1 MSDRVKECKTCL
13 NAFLCSGHMIHLRRL
28 LTVLIG
34 PIRPLQMKMLH
45 PAATTQYIQ
54 VCRK

>member
-1 MSDRVKECKTCL
+1 MSNRVKECKTCQ
-13 NAFLCSGHMIHLRRL
+13 NAFLCSGHMIHLPRL

-45 PAATTQYIQ
+45 PPATTQSVSY
-54 VCRK
+54 

>member
-34 PIRPLQMKMLH
+34 PIRPLRMKMLH